1 MNQDNLKVVKHE
13 TARVNLDILGV
24 SDFKWKGMDK
34 LNSDENY
41 IFYSGQKYLKRTG
54 VALRVKKQNK
64 TTTTKRIQMPCL
76 TAISQMRE

>member
-64 TTTTKRIQMPCL
+64 TTTKKESKCPV
-76 TAISQMRE
+76 